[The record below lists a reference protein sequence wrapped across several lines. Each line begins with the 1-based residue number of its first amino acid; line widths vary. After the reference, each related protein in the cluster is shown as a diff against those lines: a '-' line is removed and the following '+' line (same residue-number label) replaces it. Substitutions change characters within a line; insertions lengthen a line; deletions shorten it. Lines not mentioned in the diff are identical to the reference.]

1 MRQVARWHTSKRI
14 FLIMPLPRTSYV
26 QLISRSVPHLAAW
39 GTGLGVFLGWPHV
52 WIGASNK
59 MHDVP
64 DINMAYL

>member
-1 MRQVARWHTSKRI
+1 
-14 FLIMPLPRTSYV
+14 MPLPRTSYV